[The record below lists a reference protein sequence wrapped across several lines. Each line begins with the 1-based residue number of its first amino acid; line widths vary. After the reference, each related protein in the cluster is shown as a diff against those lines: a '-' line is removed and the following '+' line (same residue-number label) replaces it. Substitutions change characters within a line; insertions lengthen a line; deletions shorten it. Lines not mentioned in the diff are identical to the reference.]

1 MPKLPALT
9 PKKVIRILESRGFI
23 LDRVKGSH
31 HVYYNPATRR
41 RVVVPQ
47 HSKELPK
54 GTLIE
59 ILKQAGIS
67 REELDELL

>member
-1 MPKLPALT
+1 
-9 PKKVIRILESRGFI
+9 VNGHSFI
-23 LDRVKGSH
+23 LDRTKGSH

-41 RVVVPQ
+41 RVTVPL

-67 REELDELL
+67 REELNGLL